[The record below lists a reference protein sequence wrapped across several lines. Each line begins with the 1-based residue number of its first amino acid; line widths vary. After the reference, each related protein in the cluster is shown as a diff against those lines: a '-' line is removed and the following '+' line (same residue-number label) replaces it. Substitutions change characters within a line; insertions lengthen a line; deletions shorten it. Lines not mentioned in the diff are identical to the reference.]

1 MAATTVG
8 TSIDSPL
15 DALEQALAAERRA
28 LLENDV
34 DALMD
39 STSAKLAA
47 LRRAEQL
54 PPEPRVIER
63 LSALRVLN
71 QDNGV
76 LLARR
81 RREVTW
87 ALRHLGRVESTGVYD
102 ANGHSGTRPMAR
114 SLGMG

>member
-1 MAATTVG
+1 MNALAV
-8 TSIDSPL
+8 DPL
-15 DALEQALAAERRA
+15 ESLEQALGAERRA

-34 DALMD
+34 DALMS
-39 STSAKLAA
+39 STAAKLAA

-54 PPEPRVIER
+54 APNESVVRR
-63 LSALRVLN
+63 LTALRAMN

-102 ANGHSGTRPMAR
+102 ASGHSGTRPMAR
-114 SLGMG
+114 SLGTG